1 MLERL
6 NLGLWLWRV
15 TLPLLSKR
23 KKAFVYTE
31 STGVPMVW
39 TIGHSCTANTG
50 ENGNQGTDVQLYLE
64 PAQPPDCQP
73 WQLWT
78 EWQSWGK
85 TESLPIKKQATKQT
99 VCQRGKSIDWPF
111 SANDGE
117 LINNCSC
124 QKAGVVG
131 PKYRFLPHTFCALM
145 FKALFD
151 VSLMFPFSLL

>member
-1 MLERL
+1 M
-6 NLGLWLWRV
+6 
-15 TLPLLSKR
+15 
-23 KKAFVYTE
+23 YTE

-39 TIGHSCTANTG
+39 TIGHSCTANMG
-50 ENGNQGTDVQLYLE
+50 ENWNQETDVQLCLE
-64 PAQPPDCQP
+64 PAQSPDCQP
-73 WQLWT
+73 EQLWT
-78 EWQSWGK
+78 EWQSWGQA
-85 TESLPIKKQATKQT
+85 ESLPIKKQATKQA

-131 PKYRFLPHTFCALM
+131 PKYRFLALTFCALM

-151 VSLMFPFSLL
+151 VSLMFPFPLL